1 MDMSSA
7 SSFSNGSSNGACG
20 NNSSSSFT
28 SLDVAKK
35 LGLGNQFAFA
45 LDCLP
50 FREEETS
57 PILVIDFLQ
66 MDAGQKEMVVNF
78 LLNYGGHLIGT
89 GGHAIGFLEWT
100 TLMAANLSLRR
111 AHPEVFYDEN
121 GIVFNG
127 QAISRNQTASTV
139 ILTPETDK
147 KWTLTEVPQFF
158 EY

>member
-7 SSFSNGSSNGACG
+7 SAFLNGSSNGACG
-20 NNSSSSFT
+20 NNSSSFIFFYLLKIPKIFSSFT
-28 SLDVAKK
+28 SLEVAKK

-78 LLNYGGHLIGT
+78 LVGLI
-89 GGHAIGFLEWT
+89 
-100 TLMAANLSLRR
+100 
-111 AHPEVFYDEN
+111 
-121 GIVFNG
+121 
-127 QAISRNQTASTV
+127 
-139 ILTPETDK
+139 K
-147 KWTLTEVPQFF
+147 
-158 EY
+158 

>member
-7 SSFSNGSSNGACG
+7 SAFLNGSSNGACG
-20 NNSSSSFT
+20 NNSSDSFT

-78 LLNYGGHLIGT
+78 LLNNGAEAVGT
-89 GGHAIGFLEWT
+89 SGQAFRFLNWV
-100 TLMAANLSLRR
+100 TLLVARDDLRY
-111 AHPEVFYDEN
+111 AHPEFFYNEN
-121 GIVFNG
+121 GGQFSG

-139 ILTPETDK
+139 IITSETDK
-147 KWTLTEVPQFF
+147 KWTLREVPQFF